1 MTIIAAPT
9 AHGSTTPLQP
19 DRPRRLLR
27 KPEVCAR
34 IGVCRSKL
42 DGLVREGAF
51 PSAVRLSASTSTVA
65 WPEHEVDAWID
76 ARIAERDAALTSEVS
91 E

>member
-1 MTIIAAPT
+1 MADT
-9 AHGSTTPLQP
+9 ATQ
-19 DRPRRLLR
+19 RPRRLLK

-34 IGVCRSKL
+34 IAKGRSAL
-42 DGLVREGAF
+42 DGMVREGEF
-51 PSAVRLSASTSTVA
+51 PRPVKLGTTAA

-76 ARIAERDAALTSEVS
+76 ARIAERDSQAAEAG